1 MLMLGL
7 KFMMNIWAGYQ
18 FETTPTSSENPNTP
32 TDTITPAPNQ
42 GDKNTTASGAKKN
55 RIFNKF
61 LKMIVFKFL
70 FIFII

>member
-7 KFMMNIWAGYQ
+7 KFYDEYLGWIPIEA
-18 FETTPTSSENPNTP
+18 TPTSSENPNTP

-42 GDKNTTASGAKKN
+42 GDKTPQPVEPEN